1 MLRRIRELFNDV
13 FRQADLVL
21 LALCIG
27 TSLFGILMIAS
38 ATRYMHTSKL
48 VLVQAAALCIGA
60 VLYIVVSQVDL
71 NELAKYW
78 KWIFLVGVV
87 FILLLA
93 TPLGI
98 AGDTGNKAWLEFPFL
113 PVKVQPAEIV
123 KLTFILVLSKQLVWV
138 KEHWGLRSLR
148 SVAFLGGHLLLM
160 VGLYY
165 AISSDMGSALVYAF
179 VFAAM
184 AFVAGVAARWFVIAL
199 LGGGAAFYLLWE
211 LDKIPD
217 YMKER
222 FMVVFDHSLDPLGAG
237 WQQTRSLLA
246 LGGGKLTGQGLFHG
260 IQTQGEYS
268 GSLPFRYTDFIFS
281 AIGEELGMLGCLAVL
296 ILLTAIIVRC
306 LMVAKNAR
314 NTIESYVCVGVAAVL
329 IFQTISN
336 VGMCLFVMPVVG
348 LTLPFFSYGGS
359 SIVTLFAAMGMVSSV
374 QSHSL
379 PDWLR

>member
-123 KLTFILVLSKQLVWV
+123 KLTFILVLSKQMVWV

>member
-123 KLTFILVLSKQLVWV
+123 KLTFILVLSRQLVWV
-138 KEHWGLRSLR
+138 KENWGLKSLR
-148 SVAFLGGHLLLM
+148 SIAFLAGHVLLM

-165 AISSDMGSALVYAF
+165 VISSDMGSALVYIF
-179 VFAAM
+179 IFAAM
-184 AFVAGVAARWFVIAL
+184 AFVAGVAARWFIIAL

-222 FMVVFDHSLDPLGAG
+222 FMVVFDHNLDPLGAG

-296 ILLTAIIVRC
+296 LLLAAIIVRC
-306 LMVAKNAR
+306 LMVARKAR
-314 NTIESYVCVGVAAVL
+314 NTTESYVCVGVAAVL

-336 VGMCLFVMPVVG
+336 VGMCLFVLPVIG

>member
-113 PVKVQPAEIV
+113 PVKVQPSGDREADV
-123 KLTFILVLSKQLVWV
+123 
-138 KEHWGLRSLR
+138 
-148 SVAFLGGHLLLM
+148 
-160 VGLYY
+160 YY
-165 AISSDMGSALVYAF
+165 RAGET
-179 VFAAM
+179 
-184 AFVAGVAARWFVIAL
+184 AGVAEGRT
-199 LGGGAAFYLLWE
+199 GTCG
-211 LDKIPD
+211 
-217 YMKER
+217 R
-222 FMVVFDHSLDPLGAG
+222 FPPSSCWRH
-237 WQQTRSLLA
+237 T
-246 LGGGKLTGQGLFHG
+246 
-260 IQTQGEYS
+260 
-268 GSLPFRYTDFIFS
+268 S
-281 AIGEELGMLGCLAVL
+281 A
-296 ILLTAIIVRC
+296 
-306 LMVAKNAR
+306 
-314 NTIESYVCVGVAAVL
+314 
-329 IFQTISN
+329 
-336 VGMCLFVMPVVG
+336 
-348 LTLPFFSYGGS
+348 
-359 SIVTLFAAMGMVSSV
+359 
-374 QSHSL
+374 
-379 PDWLR
+379 